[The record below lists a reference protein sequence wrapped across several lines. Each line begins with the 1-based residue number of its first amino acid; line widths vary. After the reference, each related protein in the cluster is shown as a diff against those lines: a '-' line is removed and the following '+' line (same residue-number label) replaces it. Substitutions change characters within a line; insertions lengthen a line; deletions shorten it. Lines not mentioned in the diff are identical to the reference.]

1 LTVDLTGKV
10 AVITGGGSGIGSTLA
25 RRFAASGAKVVLGG
39 RRERPLQQTAEMIRA
54 AGGASEWVCT
64 DVSKPA
70 DVDRLFERA
79 VASYGGVDI
88 LLNNA
93 GIAGPTAA
101 LADVS
106 LEQWDEVLA
115 INLTGVFL
123 CCKAALPLMRARG
136 GGRIINIGSGS
147 GKRPLPLRTPYTTSK
162 LGLVGLTR
170 TLAHEVGMDGIT
182 VNVISPFLVAG
193 ERLDLVV
200 ERLAKARKVKPE
212 VVREELTALSPFHEG
227 VSEDDVAGTALYLAS
242 EEGAHMTGQDINV
255 SSGAIMF

>member
-1 LTVDLTGKV
+1 MTVDLSGRV
-10 AVITGGGSGIGSTLA
+10 AVITGGGSGIGRTLA
-25 RRFAASGAKVVLGG
+25 RRFAASGARVFLAG
-39 RRERPLQQTAEMIRA
+39 RREQGLKETAAVIRA
-54 AGGASEWVCT
+54 AGQAAEWVGT

-70 DVDRLFERA
+70 EVDRLFERA
-79 VASYGGVDI
+79 VAAYGGIDI

-93 GIAGPTAA
+93 GIAGPTAP
-101 LADVS
+101 LTDVS
-106 LEQWDEVLA
+106 LDEWNEVLA

-123 CCKAALPLMRARG
+123 CSKAAIPLMRRRG

-170 TLAHEVGMDGIT
+170 TLAHELGRDAIT

-200 ERLAKARKVKPE
+200 ERLATARQVQPQ
-212 VVREELTALSPFHEG
+212 VIREELTAQSPFGQG
-227 VSEDDVAGTALYLAS
+227 VSEDEVAEVALFLAS
-242 EEGAHMTGQDINV
+242 EAAVQMTGQDINV
-255 SSGAIMF
+255 SAGAIMF